1 MSFKNNT
8 SRGPLNCEKRST
20 LNHFIRSR
28 NGWRY
33 ASMHQTITLVFLGLF
48 ISSSFALRK
57 YISNILCNSLQASN
71 GIYLLQHKLEPC
83 HIFIT
88 LALRIP
94 ADISYS
100 RDGNSKLELFLSP
113 EDTFQMMQLLTS
125 KDDRLKFQ
133 QDSLQQKHQQKVS
146 SAALIHTPFIYLN

>member
-1 MSFKNNT
+1 MDGDTLQCIKQLHQSFWDCLF
-8 SRGPLNCEKRST
+8 PLHLHYVST
-20 LNHFIRSR
+20 YLIFCAIHCR
-28 NGWRY
+28 
-33 ASMHQTITLVFLGLF
+33 HL
-48 ISSSFALRK
+48 
-57 YISNILCNSLQASN
+57 N

-83 HIFIT
+83 NIFIT

-125 KDDRLKFQ
+125 EDDRLKFQ
-133 QDSLQQKHQQKVS
+133 QDSLHQKHQQKVS
-146 SAALIHTPFIYLN
+146 SAALIHTPFIYLNQFKIFRS